1 MKMPSVLK
9 TRRAVYIAV
18 AAAVVA
24 LAIPVSFAL
33 AGNGSVVTMPL
44 QKNTYNCGSGSDHKA
59 IGAITFSRN
68 KAGDLTVSVSIHG
81 AAPSNDY
88 QMWLYYAGPNCGYP
102 YWDYIGKIKIDSSGN
117 GGKTVTF
124 SDTNGSNDFWV
135 YAYDYTNSRPD
146 ESPVA
151 HLANG

>member
-9 TRRAVYIAV
+9 TRRAVYIAL

-24 LAIPVSFAL
+24 LAIPVSFAV
-33 AGNGSVVTMPL
+33 AGNGSVVTLPL
-44 QKNTYNCGSGSDHKA
+44 QKNTENCGSGSDHKA
-59 IGAITFSRN
+59 NGTVTFSRN

-88 QMWLYYAGPNCGYP
+88 EMWLYYAGPNCGYP
-102 YWDYIGKIKIDSSGN
+102 LWDYIGKIKIDSSGN

-124 SDTNGSNDFWV
+124 PGTNGYNDFFV
-135 YAYDYTNSRPD
+135 YAYDYTNGHPD